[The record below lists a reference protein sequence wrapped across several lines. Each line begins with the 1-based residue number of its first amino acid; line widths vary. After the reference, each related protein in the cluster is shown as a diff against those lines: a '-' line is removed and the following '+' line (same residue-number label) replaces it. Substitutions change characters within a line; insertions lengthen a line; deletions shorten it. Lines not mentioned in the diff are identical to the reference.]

1 MESKKINN
9 IIKAKQ
15 KAIHERL
22 SLFELKQEID
32 RFTTLIYD
40 TQRNYDNQKS

>member
-1 MESKKINN
+1 
-9 IIKAKQ
+9 
-15 KAIHERL
+15 
-22 SLFELKQEID
+22 LFELKQEID